1 MTTTIDISAAFK
13 STSPKLSVLVPFYKD
28 DASTLLQDLDVQ
40 IIGQPIEVL
49 FYDDGTGDPALTAQM
64 REHVGAA
71 KGAVKLITNS
81 ANQGRS
87 GARNGLFDAARADWV
102 LFLDADMRPSRDD
115 FLGNYLRLIET
126 DGADVLFG
134 GFEVEDHQADRD
146 RDVHR
151 ALSEISD
158 CLTLDERQAG
168 GPQYV
173 ASSNLCVRRQ
183 VLEIEP
189 FDSGFTGWGWEDSEW
204 AARVSKRFTLLHVD
218 NPAVHLGLET
228 TATLLKRFATSGP
241 NYLRFTKAHPELAER
256 LPLYNISKSLGRVPG
271 QSIMRPVLKL
281 FVKTHILPM
290 RARLTALKLWRASHY
305 AEALS

>member
-102 LFLDADMRPSRDD
+102 LFLDADMRPSRED
-115 FLGNYLRLIET
+115 FLGNYLHLIET

-146 RDVHR
+146 
-151 ALSEISD
+151 LSLI
-158 CLTLDERQAG
+158 
-168 GPQYV
+168 
-173 ASSNLCVRRQ
+173 
-183 VLEIEP
+183 
-189 FDSGFTGWGWEDSEW
+189 
-204 AARVSKRFTLLHVD
+204 
-218 NPAVHLGLET
+218 
-228 TATLLKRFATSGP
+228 
-241 NYLRFTKAHPELAER
+241 
-256 LPLYNISKSLGRVPG
+256 
-271 QSIMRPVLKL
+271 
-281 FVKTHILPM
+281 HI
-290 RARLTALKLWRASHY
+290 
-305 AEALS
+305 